1 LHTLENDLSA
11 ILSNSWTYSLLAKTR
26 GGIPTPTKYDYN
38 DHNDR
43 KGHFAKGPPVTRSTT
58 TRTAWTVAEAKAHFS
73 EMMELA
79 ETSGP
84 QTITRHGKNAV
95 VVVSA
100 QEWERKTRRKGSF
113 AEFLWNSPLR
123 NSGLVIARNQDPPRK
138 IDL

>member
-1 LHTLENDLSA
+1 MTS
-11 ILSNSWTYSLLAKTR
+11 K
-26 GGIPTPTKYDYN
+26 
-38 DHNDR
+38 
-43 KGHFAKGPPVTRSTT
+43 TT

-73 EMMELA
+73 EVMELA

-100 QEWERKTRRKGSF
+100 EEWERKTRRKESF
-113 AEFLWNSPLR
+113 AEFLENSPLR
-123 NSGLVIARNQDPPRK
+123 NSGLVIERFDDEPRK

>member
-1 LHTLENDLSA
+1 MT
-11 ILSNSWTYSLLAKTR
+11 
-26 GGIPTPTKYDYN
+26 TK
-38 DHNDR
+38 
-43 KGHFAKGPPVTRSTT
+43 ST
-58 TRTAWTVAEAKAHFS
+58 TRTSWTVAEAKARFS
-73 EMMELA
+73 ELMEQA

-100 QEWERKTRRKGSF
+100 AEWERKTKRKGTL

-123 NSGLVIARNQDPPRK
+123 GSGLVIERFDDEPRK